1 MVLPS
6 VGAIVDGQD
15 LLALIPQTTVRDA
28 TRAMAERG
36 IGAVPVVEDGQLVGI
51 FSERD
56 VLQRVAAMNRD
67 LDRTRLAE
75 VMTEGPVSV
84 DGGTT
89 VVKALETMLDG
100 GFRHLP
106 VTDRGRLVGI
116 VSLRDIPTEYWVMRQ
131 NWATRNASPA
141 PA

>member
-6 VGAIVDGQD
+6 VGAIVEDQD
-15 LLALIPQTTVRDA
+15 LLTLIPQTTVRDTA
-28 TRAMAERG
+28 RVMAERG
-36 IGAVPVVEDGQLVGI
+36 IGAVPVVEDGRLVGI

-56 VLQRVAAMNRD
+56 LLQRVAAEERD
-67 LDRTRLAE
+67 PGRTRLAE

-84 DGGTT
+84 DGGTS

-106 VTDRGRLVGI
+106 VTQQGRLVGI
-116 VSLRDIPTEYWVMRQ
+116 VSLRDIPAEYWVMRQ
-131 NWATRNASPA
+131 NRAARSGAPA
-141 PA
+141 PN